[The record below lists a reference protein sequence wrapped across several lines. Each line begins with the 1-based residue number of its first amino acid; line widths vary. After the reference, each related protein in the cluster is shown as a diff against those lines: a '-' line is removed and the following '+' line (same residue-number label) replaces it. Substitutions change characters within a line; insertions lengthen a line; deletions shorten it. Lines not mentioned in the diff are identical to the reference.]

1 MEILKSIFTEGV
13 ILSALGGLAYP
24 LLTLLERIQQP
35 NAKKIDLKDFS
46 FYLSIMIY
54 VFLACIVGYIYF
66 NNKIEFGVNDRLL
79 AFHVGITAPLL
90 IRTLATA
97 LPKTSTKTTTKNG
110 L

>member
-1 MEILKSIFTEGV
+1 MELLKTIFTEGV

-35 NAKKIDLKDFS
+35 NAKKIDLKD
-46 FYLSIMIY
+46 LSLYVSIVIY
-54 VFLACIVGYIYF
+54 VFLASIIGYIYF
-66 NNKIEFGVNDRLL
+66 HGKADFQVNDRLL

-97 LPKTSTKTTTKNG
+97 LPKNSTPTLPKK
-110 L
+110 

>member
-1 MEILKSIFTEGV
+1 MEFLNSLLSEGV

-46 FYLSIMIY
+46 FYVSIIIY
-54 VFLACIVGYIYF
+54 VFLASIVGYIYF
-66 NNKIEFGVNDRLL
+66 HGKGTLDVSDRLL

-90 IRTLATA
+90 VRTLATA
-97 LPKTSTKTTTKNG
+97 LPKQKTSK
-110 L
+110 

>member
-1 MEILKSIFTEGV
+1 MELLKTIFTEGV

-35 NAKKIDLKDFS
+35 NAKKIDLKDMS
-46 FYLSIMIY
+46 FYVSVLIY
-54 VFLACIVGYIYF
+54 VFMASVVGYIYF
-66 NNKIEFGVNDRLL
+66 HGKENFEVNDRLL

-97 LPKTSTKTTTKNG
+97 LPKNSTPTLPKK
-110 L
+110 

>member
-1 MEILKSIFTEGV
+1 MELLKTIFTEGV

-35 NAKKIDLKDFS
+35 NAKKIDLKDLS
-46 FYLSIMIY
+46 FYVSIVIY
-54 VFLACIVGYIYF
+54 VFLASIIGYIYF
-66 NNKIEFGVNDRLL
+66 HGKADFQVNDRLL

-97 LPKTSTKTTTKNG
+97 LPKNSTPTLPKK
-110 L
+110 